1 MEFTGKFVGGL
12 RIDFETRRLE
22 MTIQSDM
29 DGIGQEWEELRK
41 EQKLRFTVKRHRK
54 KRSLDAN
61 AYYWQLLTKLA
72 DKLRVS
78 KPYLHNILLRQYG
91 QPEVIDGQMVY
102 LVLPD
107 SDSGAKR
114 ADEAETYHI
123 RPTAQVKAGND
134 GKMYRTYLMLR
145 GSSTYDTA
153 EMSTL
158 IDGLIDE
165 CKAQGIETLPPNEIE
180 RMMTVYDQ
188 NWRKNHEEA
197 V

>member
-12 RIDFETRRLE
+12 RIDFDTRRLE

-29 DGIGQEWEELRK
+29 DGIGKEWEELRQ
-41 EQKLRFTVKRHRK
+41 EQKLRFTVKRYRK

-72 DKLRVS
+72 DRLRVS
-78 KPYLHNILLRQYG
+78 KPYLHNTLLRQYG

-107 SDSGAKR
+107 SESGAKR

-123 RPTAQVKAGND
+123 RPTSQVKTGND
-134 GKMYRTYLMLR
+134 GHMYRTYLMLR

-153 EMSTL
+153 EMSIL
-158 IDGLIDE
+158 IGGLIEE
-165 CKAQGIETLPPNEIE
+165 CKEQGIETMPPDELE
-180 RMMTVYDQ
+180 RMMAAYDQ
-188 NWRKNHEEA
+188 NWRKHHEET